1 MDFWA
6 RKKIKQSHLTM
17 ENHRKYVQMSFSER
31 IVAGTIFGYD
41 WFSLIGGIG
50 N

>member
-1 MDFWA
+1 
-6 RKKIKQSHLTM
+6 
-17 ENHRKYVQMSFSER
+17 MSFSER

-50 N
+50 ELVILMELPILDLFLYEARRWTHHS